1 MTTRRRIICFI
12 LSTLVLSSC
21 ALLVDDQP
29 ERVVRVK
36 ALADP
41 AFRARNPRWD
51 EEVRGLVEAA
61 SDYYEREF
69 GIRFITQSTAAWPTT
84 ERIPSTAGI
93 LVHLKQDFPVPKNHE
108 NYDLIVAFT
117 AERVNFYFGGRGR
130 VDRIGNCER
139 GLGSYVVTYVSEPF
153 HYTGATSTPNIDVIS
168 LVHEFG
174 HIFGAEHTKDTNS
187 IMNENFDYR
196 SEFDMKNR
204 SVILKNRDCPF
215 AK

>member
-21 ALLVDDQP
+21 TLLVDDQP

-41 AFRARNPRWD
+41 AFRARNPLWD

-84 ERIPSTAGI
+84 ERISSTAGI
-93 LVHLKQDFPVPKNHE
+93 LVRLKKDFPVPKNHE

-130 VDRIGNCER
+130 VDRIGNCEQ
-139 GLGSYVVTYVSEPF
+139 GLGSYVVNYVSEPF
-153 HYTGATSTPNIDVIS
+153 HYTGATSTPSIDVIS

-204 SVILKNRDCPF
+204 GVILKNRDCPF